1 MDDSDA
7 TTTAVVDLGKIKP
20 VESLP
25 GDIRG
30 CLQVINGPEKGRV
43 IYLENPYNTIGRSK
57 SNIAILSGTE
67 VSGTH
72 ALIFFSESMEWR
84 VEDLGS
90 TNGTLLNGSKVKEY
104 ALRSG
109 DKILIGTHLMVFTIE
124 NV

>member
-7 TTTAVVDLGKIKP
+7 TTTAVVALGQIKP

-30 CLQVINGPEKGRV
+30 CLKIIDGPDKGRV
-43 IYLENPYNTIGRSK
+43 IYLESPYNTIGRNK
-57 SNIAILSGTE
+57 SNMAVLSGTE
-67 VSGTH
+67 VSGNH

-84 VEDLGS
+84 IEDLGS

-109 DKILIGTHLMVFTIE
+109 DKILISAHLMSFTIE